1 LREPPPFA
9 FRVTTRLEH
18 ALVRGLDTYAVDM
31 LAPVVH
37 CLAVPWVS
45 YVVYPSTASMFGSVE
60 RPTRRT

>member
-1 LREPPPFA
+1 MPQSDEPFA
-9 FRVTTRLEH
+9 PRPCGRLEH

-37 CLAVPWVS
+37 CIAVPWVS

-60 RPTRRT
+60 RKQED